1 MRRLL
6 LQAIFLTFGLIANL
20 YIVGD
25 VSAELVC
32 GALLAICCA
41 AVGEYARSS
50 AWTIAILLMLDCGA
64 CFTPSWCAMMAM
76 LPAIS
81 QNVEQHRAG
90 RNHAG
95 LRSQLPNMPQYD
107 AMQITTVIARWVWII
122 PVVATLV
129 RCRNAGAHADDMGA
143 ALIAVLLA
151 LHVVLGFMVG
161 LLCARN
167 VTLTRQNRR
176 LQDSK
181 RDQIRRLRSQ
191 LAESE
196 EDRAASVRVATLAER
211 TRIAREIHDNVGHM
225 LTRAIMQSEAA
236 QVVAQVSGQEPA
248 AQGFAQIHDTV
259 GEANEEAGF
268 QAAHA
273 IINGEY
279 DDAIG
284 GGICQTSSTLYYAA
298 LLSNLEIV
306 KRDCHRYAPSYI
318 TFGCDATVSW
328 GGPDFIF
335 RNNTNYPIKIVT
347 SYYNN
352 NLTVKIY
359 GTNVDG
365 TYVRMVSKTLSS
377 TDWKTVYQETDE
389 LAGGVQR
396 VEQYPYTGY
405 YVKTW
410 RNVYSANGTLLS
422 STFEAVS
429 DYKSRDKI
437 VLVGKAAPAP
447 DPTPEP
453 NPDPAP
459 EPTPDPAPTPDPGEA
474 AAG

>member
-64 CFTPSWCAMMAM
+64 CFTPSWCAMMPVAAYNAAM

-81 QNVEQHRAG
+81 QNVEQPRAG

-236 QVVAQVSGQEPA
+236 QVVAQVSGQEQA

-284 GGICQTSSTLYYAA
+284 GGICQVATTVFNAVYEAGYPVTERRNHSLYISSYPTGRDAAIAYPDLDLTWVNDGTSDVLMRSRYTDSSLTVTLYGIDPGYVVSTQAGDW
-298 LLSNLEIV
+298 ETGEPFK
-306 KRDCHRYAPSYI
+306 KRTKVDESEPE
-318 TFGCDATVSW
+318 
-328 GGPDFIF
+328 
-335 RNNTNYPIKIVT
+335 
-347 SYYNN
+347 
-352 NLTVKIY
+352 
-359 GTNVDG
+359 GT
-365 TYVRMVSKTLSS
+365 R
-377 TDWKTVYQETDE
+377 
-389 LAGGVQR
+389 
-396 VEQYPYTGY
+396 
-405 YVKTW
+405 YVKTAGADG
-410 RNVYSANGTLLS
+410 RSVTVHRTVRDRAGNVLHEEDFTSNYAPIDEVTVVGPNTPTREREDTDKEATDKEEASVLS
-422 STFEAVS
+422 TG
-429 DYKSRDKI
+429 D
-437 VLVGKAAPAP
+437 
-447 DPTPEP
+447 
-453 NPDPAP
+453 
-459 EPTPDPAPTPDPGEA
+459 
-474 AAG
+474 

>member
-1 MRRLL
+1 MMP
-6 LQAIFLTFGLIANL
+6 
-20 YIVGD
+20 V
-25 VSAELVC
+25 
-32 GALLAICCA
+32 A
-41 AVGEYARSS
+41 AYNA
-50 AWTIAILLMLDCGA
+50 
-64 CFTPSWCAMMAM
+64 AM

-81 QNVEQHRAG
+81 QNVEQPRAG

-236 QVVAQVSGQEPA
+236 QVVAQVSGQEQA

-259 GEANEEAGF
+259 GEAMTLVRGAVHDLKDEGTDFVAQIEAS
-268 QAAHA
+268 AH
-273 IINGEY
+273 GL
-279 DDAIG
+279 DD
-284 GGICQTSSTLYYAA
+284 SSTVNVT
-298 LLSNLEIV
+298 LSNGI
-306 KRDCHRYAPSYI
+306 D
-318 TFGCDATVSW
+318 
-328 GGPDFIF
+328 
-335 RNNTNYPIKIVT
+335 
-347 SYYNN
+347 
-352 NLTVKIY
+352 
-359 GTNVDG
+359 
-365 TYVRMVSKTLSS
+365 
-377 TDWKTVYQETDE
+377 
-389 LAGGVQR
+389 
-396 VEQYPYTGY
+396 
-405 YVKTW
+405 
-410 RNVYSANGTLLS
+410 
-422 STFEAVS
+422 
-429 DYKSRDKI
+429 
-437 VLVGKAAPAP
+437 AAPAAVSRCFATTIREALNNTIRHSMARNV
-447 DPTPEP
+447 DITLR
-453 NPDPAP
+453 DFPALWQLRIQDDGALWNDGSQGNINGMMGSLP
-459 EPTPDPAPTPDPGEA
+459 LVFVSSMMPRVRRRCVMLQALDWRISRSVRGRSAVPRCA
-474 AAG
+474 ARIMRGGGCSCPFPKRTMMRQRPQQRRRTYDASRNRR

>member
-64 CFTPSWCAMMAM
+64 CFTPSWCAMMPVAAYNAAM

-81 QNVEQHRAG
+81 QNVEQPRAG

-181 RDQIRRLRSQ
+181 RDQIRRLRLQ

-236 QVVAQVSGQEPA
+236 QVVAQVSGQEQA

-259 GEANEEAGF
+259 GEAMTLVRGAVHDLKDEGTDFVAQIEAS
-268 QAAHA
+268 AH
-273 IINGEY
+273 GL
-279 DDAIG
+279 DD
-284 GGICQTSSTLYYAA
+284 SSTVNVT
-298 LLSNLEIV
+298 LSNGI
-306 KRDCHRYAPSYI
+306 D
-318 TFGCDATVSW
+318 
-328 GGPDFIF
+328 
-335 RNNTNYPIKIVT
+335 
-347 SYYNN
+347 
-352 NLTVKIY
+352 
-359 GTNVDG
+359 
-365 TYVRMVSKTLSS
+365 
-377 TDWKTVYQETDE
+377 
-389 LAGGVQR
+389 
-396 VEQYPYTGY
+396 
-405 YVKTW
+405 
-410 RNVYSANGTLLS
+410 
-422 STFEAVS
+422 
-429 DYKSRDKI
+429 
-437 VLVGKAAPAP
+437 AAPAAVSRCFAMTIREALNNTIRHSMARNV
-447 DPTPEP
+447 DITLR
-453 NPDPAP
+453 DFPALWQLRIQDDGALWNDGP
-459 EPTPDPAPTPDPGEA
+459 QGNINGMMGESSARFRQFHDAARTATMRDASGIGLADIEERARALGGTAVCGPYHEGWRVFVSIPKTDDDA
-474 AAG
+474 AASATTKENV

>member
-1 MRRLL
+1 
-6 LQAIFLTFGLIANL
+6 
-20 YIVGD
+20 
-25 VSAELVC
+25 
-32 GALLAICCA
+32 
-41 AVGEYARSS
+41 
-50 AWTIAILLMLDCGA
+50 
-64 CFTPSWCAMMAM
+64 M
-76 LPAIS
+76 LPAVS

-236 QVVAQVSGQEPA
+236 QVVAQVSGQEQA

-259 GEANEEAGF
+259 GEAMTLVRGAVHDLKDEGTDFVAQIEAS
-268 QAAHA
+268 AH
-273 IINGEY
+273 GL
-279 DDAIG
+279 DD
-284 GGICQTSSTLYYAA
+284 SSTVNVT
-298 LLSNLEIV
+298 LSNGI
-306 KRDCHRYAPSYI
+306 D
-318 TFGCDATVSW
+318 
-328 GGPDFIF
+328 
-335 RNNTNYPIKIVT
+335 
-347 SYYNN
+347 
-352 NLTVKIY
+352 
-359 GTNVDG
+359 
-365 TYVRMVSKTLSS
+365 
-377 TDWKTVYQETDE
+377 
-389 LAGGVQR
+389 
-396 VEQYPYTGY
+396 
-405 YVKTW
+405 
-410 RNVYSANGTLLS
+410 
-422 STFEAVS
+422 
-429 DYKSRDKI
+429 
-437 VLVGKAAPAP
+437 AAPAAVSRCFATTIREALNNTIRHSMARNV
-447 DPTPEP
+447 DITLR
-453 NPDPAP
+453 DFPALWQLRIQ
-459 EPTPDPAPTPDPGEA
+459 DDGALWNDGSQGNINGMMGESSARFRQFHDAARTATMRDASGIGLADIEERARALGGTAVCGPYHEGWRVFVSIPKTDDDA
-474 AAG
+474 AASATTKENV

>member
-64 CFTPSWCAMMAM
+64 CFTPSWCAMMPVAAYNAAM

-236 QVVAQVSGQEPA
+236 QVVAQVSGQEQA

-259 GEANEEAGF
+259 GEAMTLVRGAVHDLKDEGTDFVAQIEAS
-268 QAAHA
+268 AH
-273 IINGEY
+273 GL
-279 DDAIG
+279 DD
-284 GGICQTSSTLYYAA
+284 SSTVNVT
-298 LLSNLEIV
+298 LSNGI
-306 KRDCHRYAPSYI
+306 D
-318 TFGCDATVSW
+318 
-328 GGPDFIF
+328 
-335 RNNTNYPIKIVT
+335 
-347 SYYNN
+347 
-352 NLTVKIY
+352 
-359 GTNVDG
+359 
-365 TYVRMVSKTLSS
+365 
-377 TDWKTVYQETDE
+377 
-389 LAGGVQR
+389 
-396 VEQYPYTGY
+396 
-405 YVKTW
+405 
-410 RNVYSANGTLLS
+410 
-422 STFEAVS
+422 
-429 DYKSRDKI
+429 
-437 VLVGKAAPAP
+437 AAPAAVSRCFATTIREALNN
-447 DPTPEP
+447 DGSQG
-453 NPDPAP
+453 NINGMM
-459 EPTPDPAPTPDPGEA
+459 GESSARFRQFHDAARTATMRDASGIGLADIEERARALGGTAVCGPYHEGWRVFVSIPKTDDDA
-474 AAG
+474 AASATTKENV